1 MEKLKDVLGVI
12 GTVLVISLVIVFL
25 ANMDI
30 KFAPLN
36 SKEFYM
42 FIGSIVFVI
51 VANISFKR
59 VEFMFDRES
68 KRKNNKQ

>member
-1 MEKLKDVLGVI
+1 MEKVKDVLGII
-12 GTVLVISLVIVFL
+12 GTVLVVSLVIIFL
-25 ANMDI
+25 VNMDI